1 MKVLRYY
8 TYKAKTAGGKV
19 TKGKISSENKQEALN
34 QLKRAGLIVFDI
46 QQLNTLLHK
55 DIYIGKPVKNKDFVI
70 FLRQFSTLI
79 DAGIALVEA
88 TEILAE
94 QTNSKP
100 LKQALRE
107 IKDEMREGRSL
118 SEAMADH
125 SRIFPELL
133 ISMVSAG
140 EISGR
145 LDEIL
150 DRMATYFEKQY
161 ELKQKIRTALTYPAV
176 IGTVSVFITLFLLAF
191 IVPVFTDMFISF
203 DQDIPAYTQAVL
215 NISAVFQTYWW
226 LLLLFISVILISVK
240 GLNKQEKVA
249 YFFDGVKLKLPIFGS
264 FIQKAALA
272 RFSQTLSTL
281 LNSSVPIIEAVEIT
295 ERIMTNR
302 VIKDVLKS
310 SRQALEEG
318 ESLAKPMTAHW
329 VFPKLLTQMVAVGE
343 ATGALDQMLQKVSY
357 FYEQELEEASDK
369 LKSLI
374 EPVMIIF
381 LAVVVGAIVLAIVIP
396 MFSLFESI

>member
-1 MKVLRYY
+1 MLRYY
-8 TYKAKTAGGKV
+8 TYKAKTAAGKV
-19 TKGKISSENKQEALN
+19 TKGKISSENKQEALM
-34 QLKRAGLIVFDI
+34 QLKQAGLIVFDI

-133 ISMVSAG
+133 VSMVSAG

-176 IGTVSVFITLFLLAF
+176 IGIVSVLITLFLLAF

-215 NISAVFQTYWW
+215 NISAIFQAYWW
-226 LLLLFISVILISVK
+226 LILLFISVIVISVN

-302 VIKDVLKS
+302 VIKGVLKS

-329 VFPKLLTQMVAVGE
+329 VFPKLLTQMIAVGE